1 MRNTTVALG
10 AVAALV
16 LAVPAFAA
24 PAHITKLDVTKLD
37 VVERAE
43 TDAVSV
49 HGGTAADNVGDVL
62 TFNNPIY
69 DAANTRKIGSD
80 QGYCVRLVAGKS
92 MECHW
97 TLLLAKGQIMVDGPV
112 HDDGD
117 TLLAVTG
124 GTGAYRGAHGEM
136 LIHAR
141 DAKATAYDFH
151 YRLQ

>member
-1 MRNTTVALG
+1 MSHKITVWGAL
-10 AVAALV
+10 AALT
-16 LAVPAFAA
+16 LAVPAYAT
-24 PAHITKLDVTKLD
+24 PAHITKLDM
-37 VVERAE
+37 VERAE
-43 TDAVSV
+43 TDVVSV
-49 HGGTAADNVGDVL
+49 KGGTAADNVGDVL

-69 DAANTRKIGSD
+69 DAANAHKIGSD